1 MRVKTVSYL
10 AGAGMLLTSLSVWS
24 FTEPKTTRLD
34 DPADV
39 LTVSEPPRDRDG
51 GASEFSTG
59 RTLMLEGR
67 LGHSRLLADKSGH
80 TYVLL
85 NVSAPADDG
94 TSVRA
99 PLNLAIVIDRSGS
112 MKGKRLQNAREA
124 ALGVIQRLRA
134 GDVLSVVTYNAR
146 TEVLVPRTV
155 IDDGSRLRAMG
166 AISALEA
173 QGDTCISC
181 GIEVAHGLLA
191 AGGSSA
197 ARVLLLS
204 DGEPTVGIRDLEGFR
219 NLAARVSQSG
229 VAISSIGVD
238 VEYNERTLAV
248 LAQESNGRH
257 HFVPDPSGLPRVFES
272 EFETLTRTV
281 AHDAE
286 LSLELAPGFEVEEVF
301 DRSFRRDGRRIVAS
315 LGSLAAGEQKTLLA
329 RVRVDGSAAGVRP
342 LVQATLRFSDASTG
356 DRGECAGALSLDI
369 TRDAGELVP
378 LDAVVAARLQRSETA
393 RTLTEANQLFASGRG
408 ELAQQRLSRK
418 LDTLKQ
424 ERRAALSA
432 APAARAR
439 ELESDFERQ
448 ERALGAAAEGF
459 AEPPPAAA
467 GSAAPAKPQALRK
480 GKEQVRSNQKE
491 AVDLSF

>member
-34 DPADV
+34 ATDGV
-39 LTVSEPPRDRDG
+39 LTVAQPVADG
-51 GASEFSTG
+51 EQGRPEFSTG

-67 LGHSRLLADKSGH
+67 LGHSRLLADKGGH

-85 NVSAPADDG
+85 NVSAPADAG
-94 TSVRA
+94 QSARS

-124 ALGVIQRLRA
+124 AIGVIQRLRA

-155 IDDGSRLRAMG
+155 MDDVSRARAMA

-197 ARVLLLS
+197 SRVLLLS
-204 DGEPTVGIRDLEGFR
+204 DGEATVGIRDLNGFR
-219 NLAARVSQSG
+219 ALASRVSQSG
-229 VAISSIGVD
+229 IAISSIGVD
-238 VEYNERTLAV
+238 VEYNERTLAA

-257 HFVPDPSGLPRVFES
+257 HFVPDPSGLARVFEA

-281 AHDAE
+281 AHEAE
-286 LSLELAPGFEVEEVF
+286 LSVELAPGFEVEEVF

-329 RVRVDGSAAGVRP
+329 RVRVDASAAGERP
-342 LVQATLRFSDASTG
+342 VAQATLRFSDANTG
-356 DRGECAGALSLDI
+356 ERGECSGALSLVV
-369 TRDAGELVP
+369 TRDADELAP
-378 LDAVVAARLQRSETA
+378 LDAVVAARVQRSETA

-408 ELAQQRLSRK
+408 QLAQQRLSKK

-424 ERRAALSA
+424 ERKAALSA

-459 AEPPPAAA
+459 AEPPPSAV

>member
-1 MRVKTVSYL
+1 MKVKTVSYL

-24 FTEPKTTRLD
+24 FTEPRTTRLD
-34 DPADV
+34 AV
-39 LTVSEPPRDRDG
+39 GSELSVAPPENTQAAN
-51 GASEFSTG
+51 GAVFSTG

-67 LGHSRLLADKSGH
+67 LGHSRLLADKAGH
-80 TYVLL
+80 TYMLF
-85 NVSAPADDG
+85 NVSAPNEAAEN
-94 TSVRA
+94 VRA

-112 MKGKRLQNAREA
+112 MKGKRLQNARDA
-124 ALGVIQRLRA
+124 ALGIIQRLRS

-155 IDDGSRLRAMG
+155 IDDSTRARAMAALG
-166 AISALEA
+166 ALEA

-181 GIEVAHGLLA
+181 GLEVAQGMLA
-191 AGGSSA
+191 AGSGNAA
-197 ARVLLLS
+197 ARMLLLS
-204 DGEPTVGIRDLEGFR
+204 DGEPTVGIRDLNGFR
-219 NLAARVSQSG
+219 ALAARVRQSG
-229 VAISSIGVD
+229 AAISSIGVD

-257 HFVPDPSGLPRVFES
+257 HFVPDPSGLSRAFEAEFES
-272 EFETLTRTV
+272 LTRTV

-286 LSLELAPGFEVEEVF
+286 LTVELPPGLEVDEIF
-301 DRSFRRDGRRIVAS
+301 DRSFRREGRRIVAP

-329 RVRVDGSAAGVRP
+329 RVRLDASAAGELPVAA
-342 LVQATLRFSDASTG
+342 ATLRFSDASSG
-356 DRGECAGALSLDI
+356 QRGECSGALSLQI
-369 TRDAGELVP
+369 TRDADELVP

-393 RTLTEANQLFASGRG
+393 RTLTEANELFASGRG
-408 ELAQQRLSRK
+408 ALAQQRLTNK

-424 ERRAALSA
+424 ERKVALSA

-439 ELESDFERQ
+439 ELENDFERQ

-459 AEPPPAAA
+459 AEQPPTAA
-467 GSAAPAKPQALRK
+467 SAAPAKPQALRK

>member
-24 FTEPKTTRLD
+24 FTEPKSARLD
-34 DPADV
+34 AVDSV
-39 LTVSEPPRDRDG
+39 LTVAQPVGDTDG
-51 GASEFSTG
+51 VRAEFSTG

-67 LGHSRLLADKSGH
+67 LGHSRLLADKAGQ

-85 NVSAPADDG
+85 NVSAPTDAG
-94 TSVRA
+94 ESVRT

-124 ALGVIQRLRA
+124 AIGVIQRLRP

-155 IDDGSRLRAMG
+155 IDDVTRSRAM
-166 AISALEA
+166 AAVSALEA

-181 GIEVAHGLLA
+181 GIEVAQGLLA

-204 DGEPTVGIRDLEGFR
+204 DGEPTVGIRDLDGFR
-219 NLAARVSQSG
+219 SLASRVRQSG
-229 VAISSIGVD
+229 IAISSIGVD

-257 HFVPDPSGLPRVFES
+257 HFVPDPSGLARVFEA

-286 LSLELAPGFEVEEVF
+286 LSVELSPGFEIEEVF
-301 DRSFRRDGRRIVAS
+301 DRSFRREGRRIVAS
-315 LGSLAAGEQKTLLA
+315 LGSLAAGEQRTLLA
-329 RVRVDGSAAGVRP
+329 RVRLDSSAAGERP
-342 LVQATLRFSDASTG
+342 VAEAMLRFSDASTG
-356 DRGECAGALSLDI
+356 ERGECSGTLSLVV
-369 TRDAGELVP
+369 TRDADELQP
-378 LDAVVAARLQRSETA
+378 MDALVAARLQRSETA

-408 ELAQQRLSRK
+408 QLAQQRLSRK

-424 ERRAALSA
+424 ERKAALSA

-459 AEPPPAAA
+459 AEPPSGAA
-467 GSAAPAKPQALRK
+467 SAAPAKPQALRK